1 MPLVSMLMSDEA
13 RADGHTVSATVFATV
28 RINTLE
34 VSLAAPASVVVGE
47 QFDVV
52 ATLTN
57 IGSTKIMAA
66 KATIKHLPTLEI
78 GTAFTVRGQK
88 DKNAGAIPPG
98 TDKEVKWKLV
108 AEAARNYVIMVTA
121 SGTEEAGGDLLEAQ
135 DTTVLIVVDS
145 GGGPGKS
152 DVRNLASSL
161 LFSLRD
167 FVIMVL
173 RP

>member
-1 MPLVSMLMSDEA
+1 MMSAEA
-13 RADGHTVSATVFATV
+13 RAGPPTVSATVFATV

-34 VSLAAPASVVVGE
+34 VSLAAPTSVVVGN

-52 ATLTN
+52 ATMRNL
-57 IGSTKIMAA
+57 GSTKIMAA
-66 KATIKHLPTLEI
+66 KATLHLPTLET
-78 GTAFTVRGQK
+78 GPALTVRGQE

-108 AEAARNYVIMVTA
+108 AEAAGNYVIMVTA

-167 FVIMVL
+167 FVTMVL